1 MAFLNPPP
9 GIDDYRFAI
18 VELLDARARER
29 RDGNAVSIATYVGST
44 NPQWVAVAAAY
55 VPWRDAVWAYAYAEL
70 DKVMAASTR
79 FRRSRRSLP
88 SCRRSSGRHT
98 AGTIPSH
105 TTAAMTAVQMSR
117 AVSLAVMA
125 AAMPTP

>member
-70 DKVMAASTR
+70 DKVMV
-79 FRRSRRSLP
+79 
-88 SCRRSSGRHT
+88 GE
-98 AGTIPSH
+98 
-105 TTAAMTAVQMSR
+105 R
-117 AVSLAVMA
+117 AVPAVKSFIA
-125 AAMPTP
+125 ELPEVKWPA